1 MPIAIKPKK
10 QNRRQYMDGSFRP
23 WKKSAAFAVNPRGIL
38 THRVKHV
45 DTIMKSWLIGCEKS
59 GIIREA
65 MRRIGID
72 AWSCDT
78 EPARDG
84 SPNHIQDDIRNVV
97 NLRGGNRWNGLIL
110 HPECTYLSSSGQHWN
125 GRQLGREEKTQQA
138 IDFFMWCVRAIQWIG
153 KGRIENPVG
162 IMSTRYRKPDQ
173 IIQPFEYGDD
183 ASKQTCLWNYGLPL
197 LVGTKYIFPRWVC
210 VSCKSIHRLAVHHK
224 MKQNCSCG
232 GKMLPRWANQTNSG
246 QNKLGP
252 SDDRKEKRSNT
263 YPGIAEAIANAT

>member
-1 MPIAIKPKK
+1 MA
-10 QNRRQYMDGSFRP
+10 
-23 WKKSAAFAVNPRGIL
+23 
-38 THRVKHV
+38 
-45 DTIMKSWLIGCEKS
+45 SWLIGCEKS

-84 SPNHIQDDIRNVV
+84 SRYHIQGDIRKT
-97 NLRGGNRWNGLIL
+97 LRLSGINPWSGLII

-125 GRQLGREEKTQQA
+125 GRQPGRTEKTEEA
-138 IDFFMWCVRAIQWIG
+138 VVFFMWCVAAVEWVG

-183 ASKQTCLWNYGLPL
+183 ASKQTCLWSHGVPL
-197 LVGTKYIFPRWVC
+197 LNGTKYIYPRWVC
-210 VSCKSIHRLAVHHK
+210 TLCKAVHHLAVHHK
-224 MKQNCSCG
+224 MRQVCRCG
-232 GKMLPRWANQTNSG
+232 GKMLPRWGNQTDSG
-246 QNKLGP
+246 QNRLGP

-263 YPGIAEAIANAT
+263 YQGIAEAIALSAVNPQVGARP

>member
-1 MPIAIKPKK
+1 
-10 QNRRQYMDGSFRP
+10 
-23 WKKSAAFAVNPRGIL
+23 
-38 THRVKHV
+38 
-45 DTIMKSWLIGCEKS
+45 MKSWLIGCEKS

-65 MRRIGID
+65 MRSIGID
-72 AWSCDT
+72 AWSCDL
-78 EPARDG
+78 ERARDN
-84 SPNHIQDDIRNVV
+84 SPFHIQGCVKTAVRS
-97 NLRGGNRWNGLIL
+97 RKWNGLII

-138 IDFFMWCVRAIQWIG
+138 VDFFMWCVGAVEKIG

-173 IIQPFEYGDD
+173 IIQPYNFGDD
-183 ASKQTCLWNYGLPL
+183 ASKQTCLWNYNVPPI
-197 LVGTKYIFPRWVC
+197 VGTKFIPPRYVC
-210 VSCKSIHRLAVHHK
+210 KCGVVFGYDLGKYCCPNACGAVA
-224 MKQNCSCG
+224 
-232 GKMLPRWANQTNSG
+232 LPRWANQTDSG